1 MSSAKK
7 PLFFLILTGVLC
19 WAVFT
24 SWRPQIESYA
34 VKGKVVALYGNVANA
49 KIKYTQDGRNMQ
61 FDEMKEIDVT
71 AKGEFASVINIKP
84 HGPVYFYVVK
94 NGYTTAR
101 HQQILSNPDADNQ
114 ISTISISSLHK
125 GLSIRQKLNK
135 EYAPTIELYRDG
147 CLATLDEQVSIN
159 DIFYFEN
166 IRSMAKSV
174 ADCGLKPNEA
184 RLSAKLNIAGMLT
197 SNAFFKLTRRNSGEV
212 LIPSPPASKASF
224 TSYE

>member
-7 PLFFLILTGVLC
+7 PLIFIIFTGALC

-34 VKGKVVALYGNVANA
+34 IKGKVVALYGDVANA
-49 KIKYTQDGRNMQ
+49 KIKYTQDSRDMDFGK
-61 FDEMKEIDVT
+61 MKEIDVT
-71 AKGEFASVINIKP
+71 AKGSFASVINIKP

-94 NGYTTAR
+94 DGYTTAR
-101 HQQILSNPDADNQ
+101 HQQILSNPDADNK
-114 ISTISISSLHK
+114 INTISISSLHK

-135 EYAPTIELYRDG
+135 EYAPTLELYQDG
-147 CLATLDEQVSIN
+147 CLANLDEQVSIN

-166 IRSMAKSV
+166 IRSLAKSV
-174 ADCGLKPNEA
+174 ANCGLKPNEA
-184 RLSAKLNIAGMLT
+184 RLSAKLNIAGTIT
-197 SNAFFKLTRRNSGEV
+197 SNSFFKLTRRNSGEV
-212 LIPSPPASKASF
+212 LLPSPPASKASF